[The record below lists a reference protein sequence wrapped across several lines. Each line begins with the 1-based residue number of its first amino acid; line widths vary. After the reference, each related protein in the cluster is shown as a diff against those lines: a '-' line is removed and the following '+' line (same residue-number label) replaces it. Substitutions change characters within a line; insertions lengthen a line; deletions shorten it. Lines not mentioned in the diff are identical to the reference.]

1 MDRRIAIQENQK
13 EMKKFAKDKMKTEI
27 SNKKIRGMLTVASGE
42 CIGIPLNM
50 ASRHMHVQARI
61 KPSFRS
67 KDEYENSASLLL
79 LSAMQYVVTM
89 IYAKGLFLV

>member
-1 MDRRIAIQENQK
+1 MDQRIAIQENRK

-27 SNKKIRGMLTVASGE
+27 SNKKILGMLTVASGA

-50 ASRHMHVQARI
+50 VPMHMHVHTKI

-67 KDEYENSASLLL
+67 KENMTIQHLL
-79 LSAMQYVVTM
+79 
-89 IYAKGLFLV
+89 FF